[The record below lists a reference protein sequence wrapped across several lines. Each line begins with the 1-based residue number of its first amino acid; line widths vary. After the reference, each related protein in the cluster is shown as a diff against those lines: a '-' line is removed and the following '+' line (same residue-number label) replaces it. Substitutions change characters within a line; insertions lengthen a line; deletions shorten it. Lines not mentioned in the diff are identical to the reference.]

1 MFKTAKIA
9 EKTIYKEF
17 RVHHDFDLHKS
28 LRYVNVYYYY
38 YYIPK
43 RLTLELQ
50 CHSYSWSNVRRNVI
64 HAMAAKTVF

>member
-17 RVHHDFDLHKS
+17 RVHHDFDSHRS
-28 LRYVNVYYYY
+28 LRYIKVY
-38 YYIPK
+38 IIIIVPK

-50 CHSYSWSNVRRNVI
+50 CHSYSWTNVRRNVI

>member
-28 LRYVNVYYYY
+28 LRYVNVLLLLLYL
-38 YYIPK
+38 K
-43 RLTLELQ
+43 G
-50 CHSYSWSNVRRNVI
+50 
-64 HAMAAKTVF
+64 

>member
-28 LRYVNVYYYY
+28 LRYINVYYYY
-38 YYIPK
+38 YYYY
-43 RLTLELQ
+43 T
-50 CHSYSWSNVRRNVI
+50 
-64 HAMAAKTVF
+64 